1 MTDSIDMP
9 PGVEAALR
17 SALRHAFNAGLRVAK
32 TGGTV
37 DQAVD
42 YGVNQVANAWMVG
55 RLGQQQAPWVDDAA
69 LLEAVKNAIIAI
81 PGPCITGMEMA
92 YAAVK
97 AVQQQKAG
105 E

>member
-1 MTDSIDMP
+1 MSESIDMP

-32 TGGTV
+32 HGGTV
-37 DQAVD
+37 DKAVE

-55 RLGQQQAPWVDDAA
+55 RL
-69 LLEAVKNAIIAI
+69 E
-81 PGPCITGMEMA
+81 
-92 YAAVK
+92 
-97 AVQQQKAG
+97 QQQKAG